1 MREKKVI
8 NISVMNRNI
17 LLEQSSAHNDKTIKI
32 STHMIIIYII
42 HRRSSTI
49 LLFECTRR
57 KQKNLTY

>member
-32 STHMIIIYII
+32 STHMIIIYFII
-42 HRRSSTI
+42 FIVDPVRYYFLNVLDENKKI
-49 LLFECTRR
+49 
-57 KQKNLTY
+57 